1 MIIFTKTT
9 LLAALLCILSMNSYA
24 DVDNKSLDDYLKKL
38 EQGK

>member
-1 MIIFTKTT
+1 MITFPKIT
-9 LLAALLCILSMNSYA
+9 LLALLLCILSMGSYA